1 MKNIYPLIFIS
12 LLALALTSCNQ
23 RSTVQEEKVQM
34 PTQETIEETTIQNED
49 PLQETTISLVA
60 EEVSDGDILNGPQ
73 IIETILD
80 SELSEIERT
89 SLIYMREEEKLA
101 RDVYLELYD
110 TWGQQIF
117 SNIAS
122 SEQSHTDAVK
132 TLLERYDIPDPV
144 TDDVRWVFSSPVLQW
159 LYNTLVAQWNLSL
172 TDALI
177 VGATIEDLDIK
188 DLQDASAQI
197 DNEDILLVY
206 ANLERGSR
214 NHMRAFAKNLTNLW
228 ISYTPVYISQA
239 DYDAIITSDTERGG
253 GSGTG
258 SGMQKWKNR

>member
-144 TDDVRWVFSSPVLQW
+144 TDDVR
-159 LYNTLVAQWNLSL
+159 
-172 TDALI
+172 
-177 VGATIEDLDIK
+177 
-188 DLQDASAQI
+188 
-197 DNEDILLVY
+197 
-206 ANLERGSR
+206 
-214 NHMRAFAKNLTNLW
+214 
-228 ISYTPVYISQA
+228 
-239 DYDAIITSDTERGG
+239 
-253 GSGTG
+253 
-258 SGMQKWKNR
+258 